1 MIGIVLIG
9 HAGIASEMLQAL
21 QYVVGEQPLMDALD
35 VSSDTSVESLS
46 DRLAA
51 KINNCDVGQGVLL
64 LADMFGGTPCN
75 VAMGFLQSGRFEVV
89 SGFNLPLLIKAATL
103 RHHVNNVAE
112 LAQQVVR
119 AGRQYIQVAP
129 NITVAE
135 AGPEP
140 VQDKAAAQ
148 KRADA

>member
-9 HAGIASEMLQAL
+9 HSRIASEMLVSL

-35 VSSDTSVESLS
+35 VTNDSSPELIADMLIT
-46 DRLAA
+46 
-51 KINNCDVGQGVLL
+51 KIRTCDVGQGVLL

-75 VAMGFLQSGRFEVV
+75 VAMGCLRAGHVEVV

-103 RHHVNNVAE
+103 RHHVNSLSE

-129 NITVAE
+129 NITTTDHISSNGDSV
-135 AGPEP
+135 
-140 VQDKAAAQ
+140 KH
-148 KRADA
+148 ADA

>member
-9 HAGIASEMLQAL
+9 HARIASEMLEAL
-21 QYVVGEQPLMDALD
+21 QYVVGEQPLMAALD
-35 VSSDTSVESLS
+35 VTSDYSPESLTE
-46 DRLAA
+46 RLMT
-51 KINNCDVGQGVLL
+51 KVRNCDVGQGVLL

-75 VAMGFLQSGRFEVV
+75 VAMGCLQAGQVEVV

-103 RHHVNNVAE
+103 RRHVRSVSE

-129 NITVAE
+129 NITVVEHTAE
-135 AGPEP
+135 
-140 VQDKAAAQ
+140 DHISIKH
-148 KRADA
+148 ADA

>member
-9 HAGIASEMLQAL
+9 HARIASEMLEAL
-21 QYVVGEQPLMDALD
+21 QYVVGEQPLMEALD
-35 VSSDTSVESLS
+35 VTSDSSPESLAE
-46 DRLAA
+46 RLMT
-51 KINNCDVGQGVLL
+51 KIHNCDVGQGVLL

-75 VAMGFLQSGRFEVV
+75 VAMGCLQAGRVEVV

-103 RHHVNNVAE
+103 RHHVESLPE

-129 NITVAE
+129 NITVA
-135 AGPEP
+135 GHTPEHE
-140 VQDKAAAQ
+140 VTAKH
-148 KRADA
+148 ADA

>member
-9 HAGIASEMLQAL
+9 HSRIASEMLESL
-21 QYVVGEQPLMDALD
+21 QYVVGEQALMEALD
-35 VSSDTSVESLS
+35 VTNDSSPELIADMLMT
-46 DRLAA
+46 
-51 KINNCDVGQGVLL
+51 KIRSCDVGQGVLL

-75 VAMGFLQSGRFEVV
+75 VAMGCLQAGHVEVV

-103 RHHVNNVAE
+103 RYHVDSVTE

-129 NITVAE
+129 CMVTTGHVPDD
-135 AGPEP
+135 GDP
-140 VQDKAAAQ
+140 VTQ
-148 KRADA
+148 ADA